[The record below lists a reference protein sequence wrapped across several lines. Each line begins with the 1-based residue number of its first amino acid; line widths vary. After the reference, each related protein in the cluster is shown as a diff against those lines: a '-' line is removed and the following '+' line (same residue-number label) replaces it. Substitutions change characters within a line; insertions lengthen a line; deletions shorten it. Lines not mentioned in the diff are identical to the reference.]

1 MTTDRERHEIAA
13 AELAVL
19 RVLWE
24 GAPATVREVMN
35 RLHQRGK
42 RVAYTTVLTF
52 LTRLEQKGF
61 VRSDRSDVAYV
72 YRPLVTREQIRR
84 SRLRTLVDQLY
95 DGSVAPLVLQL
106 IQHERFSR
114 TEIEELHRL
123 IETLDTRVKR
133 PSRR

>member
-1 MTTDRERHEIAA
+1 
-13 AELAVL
+13 
-19 RVLWE
+19 
-24 GAPATVREVMN
+24 MN

-61 VRSDRSDVAYV
+61 VSSDRSDVAYV

>member
-1 MTTDRERHEIAA
+1 
-13 AELAVL
+13 
-19 RVLWE
+19 
-24 GAPATVREVMN
+24 
-35 RLHQRGK
+35 
-42 RVAYTTVLTF
+42 VLTF